1 MRILKRLLRIAAML
15 VLVLF
20 LLGVLAAGFT
30 YWLISPR
37 IPSVAS
43 LKDVQLQVP
52 LRVESSD
59 GKLIALFGETRRIPV
74 RIDQVPEQLKDAFL
88 AAEDADFY
96 HHPGVDWEG
105 TARAGW
111 HVLVT
116 GGDKAQGGSTITQ
129 QVARN
134 FFLSPEKSYTRKLI
148 EMFTAFRIENEL
160 TKDEILQL
168 YLNKIFLGHRSY
180 GVAAAA
186 EFYYGKK
193 LDQLT
198 LPECAMLAGLPQAP
212 TTGNPLY
219 NLQHATARR
228 NYVLGR
234 MLENHFITQEQYQA
248 AVGTPDDAAPHEPP
262 VEVDAPYLAEMVRR
276 QAIERLGSR
285 ALTDGYVVHT
295 TLDSH
300 LQALANDSLHT
311 KLEEYDHRHGYRGP
325 EAHVDLA
332 PQASSTDF
340 DRALADYHALSGLT
354 PGLVTEVDRKHA
366 DVYLGGGQSVQLDE
380 KAVAWAQ
387 RYART
392 ANTGGEGVAA
402 ILRRGDIVRVA
413 QVDAQTD
420 DAAPADKTA
429 APNAKKSDAVVA
441 KTVDPQWQLSQIP
454 AAQSAMVVLDPEN
467 GALKALVGG
476 FSFERSKFNRAVQT
490 ARQPG
495 SSFKPFIYSAAFDR
509 GFTPASII
517 NDAPIALPDP
527 SKPGGM
533 WTPGND
539 DGKFRGPMRLRE
551 ALAESVNL
559 VSIRLLD
566 AIGVRYAREYIT
578 RFGFPADAIPANL
591 SLALGTASV
600 SPMAMARGYAVF
612 ANGGFLINPY
622 YIAQID
628 DRDGHAVYR
637 ADPRRA
643 CRTCAERLLDE
654 GKAVANAPLQPAA
667 AAADPG
673 ALQASAPAPASSAGG
688 NATNAPNLAPRVID
702 ARNDYLVTSLMKS
715 VIDHGTAFAAKKLGR
730 ADLAGK
736 TGSTNDHRDG
746 WFCGFNGDLVATVWV
761 GFDNYDSL
769 GKGEFGA
776 ETALPIWMAFM
787 GPALQGK
794 PENTLPMPPG
804 IVTASIDSV
813 TGSLAGTGDPNAMSE
828 IFKVEDLDRLRTQA
842 QNQQDQSPAYDIF

>member
-1 MRILKRLLRIAAML
+1 MRIFKRLLRIAAIL
-15 VLVLF
+15 VLCLF
-20 LLGVLAAGFT
+20 LLGVAAGAFT

-52 LRVESSD
+52 LRVESAD

-74 RIDQVPEQLKDAFL
+74 QIGQVPEQLKDAFL

-105 TARAGW
+105 TARAAW
-111 HVLVT
+111 HVMIT
-116 GGDKAQGGSTITQ
+116 GGNKAQGGSTITQ

-168 YLNKIFLGHRSY
+168 YLNKIFLGHRAY

-219 NLQHATARR
+219 NREHATARR
-228 NYVLGR
+228 NYVLR
-234 MLENHFITQEQYQA
+234 QMLDHNFITQAQYQG
-248 AVGTPDDAAPHEPP
+248 AVNTPDDAAAHEPP
-262 VEVDAPYLAEMVRR
+262 VQVDAPYLAEMVRR
-276 QAIERLGSR
+276 QAIERLGSQ
-285 ALTDGYVVHT
+285 ALTDGYVVRT
-295 TLDSH
+295 TVDSR
-300 LQALANDSLHT
+300 LQDLANTALRT
-311 KLEEYDHRHGYRGP
+311 RLEDYDHRHGYRGP
-325 EAHVDLA
+325 EAHVDL
-332 PQASSTDF
+332 PSQAGPPDY
-340 DRALADYHALSGLT
+340 DRALADYHALSGLQ
-354 PGLVTEVDRKHA
+354 PGIVTQVDREHA
-366 DVYLGGGQSVQLDE
+366 TVYMDAAHSVELDAASL
-380 KAVAWAQ
+380 KWAR
-387 RYART
+387 RYARK
-392 ANTGGEGVAA
+392 AKTGGEGAAA
-402 ILRRGDIVRVA
+402 ILRRGDIVRLA
-413 QVDAQTD
+413 LSDDDQQATTD
-420 DAAPADKTA
+420 PKKDKKPAEPK
-429 APNAKKSDAVVA
+429 
-441 KTVDPQWQLSQIP
+441 WELSQIP
-454 AAQSAMVVLDPEN
+454 AAQSAMVVLDPED
-467 GALKALVGG
+467 GAVKALVGG
-476 FSFERSKFNRAVQT
+476 FSFERSKFNRAIQT

-509 GFTPASII
+509 GFTPASIV

-527 SKPGGM
+527 SVPGGM

-566 AIGVRYAREYIT
+566 AIGIRYAREYIS
-578 RFGFPADAIPANL
+578 RFGFPLDAMPSNL

-600 SPMAMARGYAVF
+600 SPMAMARGYSVF
-612 ANGGFLINPY
+612 ANGGFLVNPY
-622 YIAQID
+622 YIAEID
-628 DRDGHAVYR
+628 DRDGRAVYR
-637 ADPRRA
+637 ADPPRA
-643 CRTCAERLLDE
+643 CRNCTARLLDE
-654 GKAVANAPLQPAA
+654 GKAVAAAPPQPSAA
-667 AAADPG
+667 AGDPG
-673 ALQASAPAPASSAGG
+673 EALQAPASGTSSSDTAQSTG
-688 NATNAPNLAPRVID
+688 PNLAPRVID
-702 ARNDYLVTSLMKS
+702 APNDYLINSLMKS
-715 VIDHGTAFAAKKLGR
+715 VVDHGTATAAKALGR
-730 ADLAGK
+730 NDLAGK

-746 WFCGFNGDLVATVWV
+746 WFCGFNGDLVTTVWV

-769 GKGEFGA
+769 GRGEFGA

-787 GPALQGK
+787 GPALQGR
-794 PENTLPMPPG
+794 PENNVAMPPG

-813 TGSLAGTGDPNAMSE
+813 TGALAPPGDPNAMNE

-842 QNQQDQSPAYDIF
+842 QNQDQSPAYDIF

>member
-1 MRILKRLLRIAAML
+1 MRILKRLLRIAAIL
-15 VLVLF
+15 VLSLF
-20 LLGVLAAGFT
+20 LLGVAAGAFT

-52 LRVESSD
+52 LRVESAD

-74 RIDQVPEQLKDAFL
+74 QIGQVPVQLKDAFL

-105 TARAGW
+105 TARAAW
-111 HVLVT
+111 HVMIT

-148 EMFTAFRIENEL
+148 EMFTAFRIEHEL

-168 YLNKIFLGHRSY
+168 YLNKIFLGHRAY

-198 LPECAMLAGLPQAP
+198 LSECAMLAGLPQAP

-219 NLQHATARR
+219 NRQHATARR
-228 NYVLGR
+228 DYVLR
-234 MLENHFITQEQYQA
+234 QMLDHNFITQAQYQT
-248 AVGTPDDAAPHEPP
+248 AVSTPDDSSAHEPP
-262 VEVDAPYLAEMVRR
+262 VQVEAPYLAEMVRR
-276 QAIERLGSR
+276 QAIERLGSQ
-285 ALTDGYVVHT
+285 ALTDGYVVRT
-295 TLDSH
+295 TVDSR
-300 LQALANDSLHT
+300 LQDLANTALRT
-311 KLEEYDHRHGYRGP
+311 RLEDYDHRHGYRGP
-325 EAHVDLA
+325 EAHVDLPA
-332 PQASSTDF
+332 QAGPQDY
-340 DRALADYHALSGLT
+340 DHALTDYHSISGLQ
-354 PGLVTEVDRKHA
+354 PGIVTQVDREHA
-366 DVYLGGGQSVQLDE
+366 TVYLDAAHTVEFDAASV
-380 KAVAWAQ
+380 KWAQ
-387 RYART
+387 RYARK
-392 ANTGGEGVAA
+392 AKTGGEGVAA

-413 QVDAQTD
+413 LSD
-420 DAAPADKTA
+420 DVPKPASD
-429 APNAKKSDAVVA
+429 AKKDTKPAE
-441 KTVDPQWQLSQIP
+441 PQWELSQVP
-454 AAQSAMVVLDPEN
+454 AAQSAMVVLDPED
-467 GALKALVGG
+467 GAVKALVGG

-495 SSFKPFIYSAAFDR
+495 SSFKPFIYSASFDR
-509 GFTPASII
+509 GFTPASIV

-527 SKPGGM
+527 SVPGGL

-551 ALAESVNL
+551 ALAQSVNL

-566 AIGVRYAREYIT
+566 AIGIRYAREYIS
-578 RFGFPADAIPANL
+578 RFGFPLDAIPANL

-600 SPMAMARGYAVF
+600 SPMAMARGYSVF
-612 ANGGFLINPY
+612 ANGGFLVNPY
-622 YIAQID
+622 YVAQID
-628 DRDGHAVYR
+628 DRDGRAVYR
-637 ADPRRA
+637 ADPPRA
-643 CRTCAERLLDE
+643 CRNCTARLLDE
-654 GKAVANAPLQPAA
+654 GKAVATAPVQPSAA
-667 AAADPG
+667 AGDPG
-673 ALQASAPAPASSAGG
+673 EALQAPASGSSSGTAPSNG
-688 NATNAPNLAPRVID
+688 PNLAPRVID
-702 ARNDYLVTSLMKS
+702 ARNDYLITSLMKS
-715 VIDHGTAFAAKKLGR
+715 VVDHGTATAAKALGR
-730 ADLAGK
+730 SDLAGK

-746 WFCGFNGDLVATVWV
+746 WFCGFNGDLVTTVWV

-769 GKGEFGA
+769 GRGEFGA

-787 GPALQGK
+787 GPALQGR
-794 PENTLPMPPG
+794 PDNSLAMPPG

-813 TGSLAGTGDPNAMSE
+813 TGALAPAGDPNAMNE

-842 QNQQDQSPAYDIF
+842 QNQDQSPAYDIF

>member
-1 MRILKRLLRIAAML
+1 MRILLRLLRVAAML
-15 VLVLF
+15 MLCLF
-20 LLGVLAAGFT
+20 LAGVLAVGFT

-52 LRVESSD
+52 LRVQSAD
-59 GKLIALFGETRRIPV
+59 GKLIAMFGETRRIPV
-74 RIDQVPEQLKDAFL
+74 RIDQVPEQLKNAFL

-105 TARAGW
+105 TARAAW
-111 HVLVT
+111 HVLIT
-116 GGDKAQGGSTITQ
+116 GGEKAQGGSTITQ

-148 EMFTAFRIENEL
+148 EMFTAFRIESEL
-160 TKDEILQL
+160 SKDEILQL
-168 YLNKIFLGHRSY
+168 YLNKIFLGHRAY

-219 NLQHATARR
+219 NMQHAIARR
-228 NYVLGR
+228 NYVLAR
-234 MLENHFITQEQYQA
+234 MRDNNFITQGQYQA
-248 AVGTPDDAAPHEPP
+248 AINAPDDAAPHEPP

-276 QAIERLGSR
+276 QAIERLGGR
-285 ALTDGYVVHT
+285 ALTDGYVVRT

-300 LQALANDSLHT
+300 LQELANDALHT
-311 KLEEYDHRHGYRGP
+311 KLEEYEHRHGYRGP
-325 EAHVDLA
+325 EAHADLP
-332 PQASSTDF
+332 PQATNADF
-340 DRALADYHALSGLT
+340 DRTLADYHALSGLA
-354 PGLVTEVDRKHA
+354 PGVVTAVDRA
-366 DVYLGGGQSVQLDE
+366 GATVYLGNNQSITLDD

-387 RYART
+387 GYARK
-392 ANTGGEGVAA
+392 AKTGGKGVAA
-402 ILRRGDIVRVA
+402 ILQRGDIVRVTQLQA
-413 QVDAQTD
+413 SAKD
-420 DAAPADKTA
+420 DAANGKTA
-429 APNAKKSDAVVA
+429 ASNVGADVVT
-441 KTVDPQWQLSQIP
+441 KTTDPQWQLSQVP
-454 AAQSAMVVLDPEN
+454 AAQSAMVVLDPED

-476 FSFERSKFNRAVQT
+476 FSFELSKFNRAVQT

-527 SKPGGM
+527 SVPGGL
-533 WTPGND
+533 WTPSND

-551 ALAESVNL
+551 ALAQSVNL
-559 VSIRLLD
+559 VSIRLLE

-578 RFGFPADAIPANL
+578 RFGFPPDAMPSNL

-612 ANGGFLINPY
+612 ANGGFLVNPY
-622 YIAQID
+622 YVSEID
-628 DRDGHAVYR
+628 DRDGHVVYR
-637 ADPRRA
+637 ANPPRA

-654 GKAVANAPLQPAA
+654 GKAVANAPVQPSE

-673 ALQASAPAPASSAGG
+673 ALQVSAPTPATSTGG
-688 NATNAPNLAPRVID
+688 AASNAPNLAPRVID

-730 ADLAGK
+730 TDLAG
-736 TGSTNDHRDG
+736 
-746 WFCGFNGDLVATVWV
+746 
-761 GFDNYDSL
+761 
-769 GKGEFGA
+769 
-776 ETALPIWMAFM
+776 
-787 GPALQGK
+787 
-794 PENTLPMPPG
+794 
-804 IVTASIDSV
+804 
-813 TGSLAGTGDPNAMSE
+813 
-828 IFKVEDLDRLRTQA
+828 
-842 QNQQDQSPAYDIF
+842 